1 MDEGLVFKSNL
12 PSRKEGLDFQ
22 QKLFWHSEQFYRIL
36 DHECCRLCEDR
47 MFGLD
52 LLRGESLG
60 AEDVAAEHH
69 AEVGGAHPVLLRPLR
84 HAVQQEQQVL
94 E

>member
-1 MDEGLVFKSNL
+1 
-12 PSRKEGLDFQ
+12 
-22 QKLFWHSEQFYRIL
+22 
-36 DHECCRLCEDR
+36 

-52 LLRGESLG
+52 LLRGESLR